1 MSNNSS
7 QTIRQFNVF
16 KDLND
21 EDAQLLAR
29 FVQEKK
35 FPSNA
40 PLLRAGQICPH
51 VYLLL
56 SCQAEEVKLDNSKKL
71 LSTGAVIGAREILE
85 GKPMSADFIISQ
97 EGSALMIPGTALEEL
112 ILLSPTLAAAL
123 HQSLNS

>member
-7 QTIRQFNVF
+7 HTIRQFDVF
-16 KDLND
+16 KELND

-40 PLLRAGQICPH
+40 PLLRAGQICSH

-56 SCQAEEVKLDNSKKL
+56 SCQAEEVKLDNSKKV
-71 LSTGAVIGAREILE
+71 LSKGAVIGAREILE

>member
-1 MSNNSS
+1 MSNNRSH
-7 QTIRQFNVF
+7 TIRQFNVF
-16 KDLND
+16 KALND

-40 PLLRAGQICPH
+40 QLLRAGQICSH

-56 SCQAEEVKLDNSKKL
+56 SCQAEEVKLDNSKKV
-71 LSTGAVIGAREILE
+71 LSKGAVIGAREILE